1 MISHRR
7 WHSTALPHTVVAED
21 LHTVKSG
28 KEPSIEIA
36 LFRFTFSTR
45 ELAPGCLCAEMA
57 NSGQLPAVG
66 GAAPPRSGPWVG
78 EGFGAV
84 DLKWMARIESGEGD
98 NTGSLDDLR
107 TIGIRASRTD
117 WLGLVGPSDAGR
129 ARRIR
134 SCSKVTWTVD
144 PLSNGPRCS
153 PVHNTP
159 DPIFAAR
166 SNLGGSSYPIPLRP
180 ANLSKEPP
188 KYLDINP
195 RSTVQNS
202 ES

>member
-1 MISHRR
+1 MAGIAARR
-7 WHSTALPHTVVAED
+7 WRVAAGLCSTFPGRPRW
-21 LHTVKSG
+21 KSVRASWDW
-28 KEPSIEIA
+28 E
-36 LFRFTFSTR
+36 
-45 ELAPGCLCAEMA
+45 
-57 NSGQLPAVG
+57 
-66 GAAPPRSGPWVG
+66 
-78 EGFGAV
+78 
-84 DLKWMARIESGEGD
+84 WMARIESGEGD
-98 NTGSLDDLR
+98 NPGSLDDLR
-107 TIGIRASRTD
+107 TIGIRASRID
-117 WLGLVGPSDAGR
+117 WLGLVGSSDARR
-129 ARRIR
+129 ACRIR

-166 SNLGGSSYPIPLRP
+166 SNLDGSSYPIPLRP

-195 RSTVQNS
+195 WSAVQNS